1 MDKPGNESER
11 IYTRTG
17 DMGLT
22 SLTTGERVPKN
33 DIRVT
38 LCGEVD
44 ELNSFIGLVA
54 SLNSSPDLAGLF
66 TLIQNEILDIA
77 GKLQTP
83 STVSIEEFRIKAL
96 EQTIDLLSGELES
109 ISYFIL
115 PGGVPA
121 ASSCHIARTI
131 CRRIERNL
139 VSLGE
144 KEPVSG
150 TVLQYFNRLSDL
162 LFTLART
169 LNHRENVPDVRW
181 KNKQEDQRA

>member
-1 MDKPGNESER
+1 MSKPGNKSKKV
-11 IYTRTG
+11 YTRAG

-33 DIRVT
+33 DIRVA

-54 SLNSSPDLAGLF
+54 SLNSSPDLAELL
-66 TLIQNEILDIA
+66 TLVQNEILDIG
-77 GKLQTP
+77 GKLHTP
-83 STVSIEEFRIKAL
+83 SMVSIEEIRITAL
-96 EQTIDLLSGELES
+96 EQTIDLLSSELES
-109 ISYFIL
+109 IDYFIL
-115 PGGVPA
+115 PGGAPS
-121 ASSCHIARTI
+121 ASACHIARTI

-169 LNHRENVPDVRW
+169 LNNRENVPDVRW
-181 KNKQEDQRA
+181 KK

>member
-1 MDKPGNESER
+1 MSKPGNKSKKV
-11 IYTRTG
+11 YTRTG

-33 DIRVT
+33 DIRVA

-54 SLNSSPDLAGLF
+54 SLNSSPDLAELL
-66 TLIQNEILDIA
+66 TQIQNEILDIA

-83 STVSIEEFRIKAL
+83 SIVSIEEIRITAL
-96 EQTIDLLSGELES
+96 EQTIDLMSSELES
-109 ISYFIL
+109 IDYFLL
-115 PGGVPA
+115 PGGAPS
-121 ASSCHIARTI
+121 ASACHIARTI

-150 TVLQYFNRLSDL
+150 SVLQYFNRLSDL
-162 LFTLART
+162 FFTLART
-169 LNHRENVPDVRW
+169 LNKRENVPDVRW
-181 KNKQEDQRA
+181 KK

>member
-1 MDKPGNESER
+1 MSKPGNKSKKV
-11 IYTRTG
+11 YTRTG

-33 DIRVT
+33 DVRVGI
-38 LCGEVD
+38 CGEVD

-54 SLNSSPDLAGLF
+54 SLNSSTDLAELL
-66 TLIQNEILDIA
+66 TQIQNEILDIA

-83 STVSIEEFRIKAL
+83 SMVSIEKSRITAL
-96 EQTIDLLSGELES
+96 EQTIDLLSSELES
-109 ISYFIL
+109 IDYFIL
-115 PGGVPA
+115 PGGVPS
-121 ASSCHIARTI
+121 ASACHIARTI

-150 TVLQYFNRLSDL
+150 MVLQYFNRLSDL
-162 LFTLART
+162 LFVLART
-169 LNHRENVPDVRW
+169 LNNRENVPDVRW
-181 KNKQEDQRA
+181 KK

>member
-1 MDKPGNESER
+1 MSKPGNKSKKV
-11 IYTRTG
+11 YTRTG

-33 DIRVT
+33 DIRVA

-54 SLNSSPDLAGLF
+54 SLNSSPDLAELL
-66 TLIQNEILDIA
+66 TQIQNEILDIA
-77 GKLQTP
+77 GKMQTP
-83 STVSIEEFRIKAL
+83 SIASIEEIRITTL
-96 EQTIDLLSGELES
+96 EQTIDLLSSELES
-109 ISYFIL
+109 IDYFIL
-115 PGGVPA
+115 PGGAPS
-121 ASSCHIARTI
+121 ASACHIARTI

-150 TVLQYFNRLSDL
+150 SVLQYFNRLSDL

-169 LNHRENVPDVRW
+169 LNKRENVPDVRW
-181 KNKQEDQRA
+181 KK